1 MKQKLNGLKMEFTKH
16 TTIEVTVDKI
26 KELTFNRAKSEKHV
40 QALVKSIAN
49 VGVLRTPVLAY
60 TKCISGKLEYYNVD
74 GQHLVESLKRLNIK
88 KVNAIVVETESVN
101 KIVEMMAILNNVQQ
115 KWTLVDY
122 INAYCGLG
130 NENYFKLKAHFLTN
144 GLTPAVS
151 SMILSGNASSG
162 KGLNGI
168 RNGNFQV
175 TAEDSVQLTK
185 DLIEAS
191 ALVKTTNAKF
201 HGAFCNFY
209 RSQGK
214 KYNHTRMLTAL
225 RGNTDFDNIPH
236 DITYINGLIS
246 KAYTNAK

>member
-1 MKQKLNGLKMEFTKH
+1 MTNQKLKLSKEMEFSKH
-16 TTIEVTVDKI
+16 KTIEVSVDKI
-26 KELTFNRAKSEKHV
+26 KELTFNRAKNEKHV

-130 NENYFKLKAHFLTN
+130 NENFFKLKTHFLAN
-144 GLTPAVS
+144 GLTPAIS
-151 SMILSGNASSG
+151 AMILSGGDKGVSS
-162 KGLNGI
+162 I
-168 RNGNFQV
+168 RQGNFQV
-175 TAEDSVQLTK
+175 TAEDSVKLTK
-185 DLIEAS
+185 DLVEAS
-191 ALVKTTNAKF
+191 ALVKTTNSKF
-201 HGAFCNFY
+201 HRAFCHFY
-209 RSQGK
+209 RSQGN
-214 KYNHTRMLTAL
+214 KYNHARMLTAL

-236 DITYINGLIS
+236 DTSYIHSLIN
-246 KAYTNAK
+246 KAYNNAR

>member
-1 MKQKLNGLKMEFTKH
+1 MEFINHK
-16 TTIEVTVDKI
+16 TIEVSVEKI

-49 VGVLRTPVLAY
+49 VGVLRTPVLAF
-60 TKCISGKLEYYNVD
+60 TKSISGKLEYYNVD

-130 NENYFKLKAHFLTN
+130 NENFFKLKTHFLAN
-144 GLTPAVS
+144 GLTPAIS
-151 SMILSGNASSG
+151 AMILSGGDKGVSS
-162 KGLNGI
+162 I
-168 RNGNFQV
+168 RQGNFQV
-175 TAEDSVQLTK
+175 TAEDSIKLTK
-185 DLIEAS
+185 DLVEAS
-191 ALVKTTNAKF
+191 ALVKTTNSKF
-201 HGAFCNFY
+201 HRAFCHFY
-209 RSQGK
+209 RSQGN
-214 KYNHTRMLTAL
+214 KYNHARMLTAL

-236 DITYINGLIS
+236 DTSYIHSLIN
-246 KAYTNAK
+246 KAYNNAR

>member
-1 MKQKLNGLKMEFTKH
+1 MEFINHK
-16 TTIEVTVDKI
+16 TIEVSVEKI

-60 TKCISGKLEYYNVD
+60 TKSISGKLEYYNVD

-88 KVNAIVVETESVN
+88 KVNAIVVETESIN

-130 NENYFKLKAHFLTN
+130 NENFFKLKTHFLTN

-151 SMILSGNASSG
+151 SMILGG
-162 KGLNGI
+162 GDKGITSI
-168 RNGNFQV
+168 RQGTFQV
-175 TAEDSVQLTK
+175 TAEDSMKLTK
-185 DLIEAS
+185 DLVEAS
-191 ALVKTTNAKF
+191 ALVKTTNSKF
-201 HGAFCNFY
+201 HRAFCHFY
-209 RSQGK
+209 RSQGN
-214 KYNHTRMLTAL
+214 KYNHERMLLAL

-236 DITYINGLIS
+236 DTGYIHSLIS
-246 KAYTNAK
+246 KAYNNAK

>member
-1 MKQKLNGLKMEFTKH
+1 MEFINHK
-16 TTIEVTVDKI
+16 TIEVSVEKI

-60 TKCISGKLEYYNVD
+60 TKSITGKLEYYNVD

-130 NENYFKLKAHFLTN
+130 NENYFKLKTHFLTN
-144 GLTPAVS
+144 GLTPAIS
-151 SMILSGNASSG
+151 AMILGGGASSG
-162 KGLNGI
+162 KGLNSL
-168 RNGNFQV
+168 RSGNFVV
-175 TAEDSVQLTK
+175 TAEDSEALTK
-185 DLIEAS
+185 NLIEAS
-191 ALVKTTNAKF
+191 ALIKTTNSKF
-201 HGAFCNFY
+201 HTAYCAFY
-209 RSQGK
+209 RSQSR
-214 KYNHTRMLTAL
+214 KYDHNRMLDAL
-225 RGNTDFDNIPH
+225 RNNTDFDNIPH
-236 DITYINGLIS
+236 DITYIHGLIN
-246 KAYTNAK
+246 KAYNNAK